1 MFYTKT
7 TTSLSAAL
15 LGGARKLTV
24 VAKGL
29 IAVAEGVIAGSCCVR
44 GLQTESL
51 VGNRYL
57 GGSLGNLQLTFKTV
71 EPVASSSLAQ
81 LSLAESFRSQLEPT
95 ADASRWSVLA
105 EQSDRCP
112 G

>member
-1 MFYTKT
+1 MVTFLHLFGKKYCQDIQESHQSGNRLFYTKT

-29 IAVAEGVIAGSCCVR
+29 IAVAEGVIARSCCVR

-57 GGSLGNLQLTFKTV
+57 GGQSRQPATDIQDCG
-71 EPVASSSLAQ
+71 AS
-81 LSLAESFRSQLEPT
+81 
-95 ADASRWSVLA
+95 
-105 EQSDRCP
+105 C
-112 G
+112 